1 MIQIAELVWLLGGMS
16 VLGAGGK
23 LRRSFRRFGV
33 WEEAEE
39 ENPSQVRLS
48 QTETRDS
55 RDGDM
60 DHLGHEEVPAALSS
74 ECSVSFE
81 PSPQLVCQTILTQ
94 LVCCAL
100 S

>member
-1 MIQIAELVWLLGGMS
+1 MS

-39 ENPSQVRLS
+39 ENPSQVSLS
-48 QTETRDS
+48 ETETNE
-55 RDGDM
+55 RDGDAGMADM
-60 DHLGHEEVPAALSS
+60 DQEVPAAAEFLSN

-81 PSPQLVCQTILTQ
+81 PSLSWFAKLTSRSVSV
-94 LVCCAL
+94 LHR
-100 S
+100 